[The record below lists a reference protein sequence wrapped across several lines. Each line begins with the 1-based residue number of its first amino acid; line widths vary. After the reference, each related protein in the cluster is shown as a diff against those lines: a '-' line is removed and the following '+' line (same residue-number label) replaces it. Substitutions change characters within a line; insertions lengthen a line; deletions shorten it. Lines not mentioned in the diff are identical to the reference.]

1 MRGVGEIAQ
10 FNGMYYPDKR
20 AVVDQEKE
28 FTWREVNERTNQLAN
43 ALTSLGCQTGDRIAI
58 LAYNSSEYIECGFA
72 TAKVGMVFVPL
83 NFRLSLRENRIHSAC
98 QNICR

>member
-28 FTWREVNERTNQLAN
+28 FTWREVNERINQLAN
-43 ALTSLGCQTGDRIAI
+43 ALTSLGCRAGDRIAI
-58 LAYNSSEYIECGFA
+58 LAYNSSE
-72 TAKVGMVFVPL
+72 
-83 NFRLSLRENRIHSAC
+83 
-98 QNICR
+98 